1 MPARVKILV
10 AMGAVPPSRII
21 VHTGWETSI
30 VLADR
35 LIVLGDEAELE
46 AIRPRR

>member
-1 MPARVKILV
+1 MDFRVRVLISMLPRNLVPASGSSQL
-10 AMGAVPPSRII
+10 AV
-21 VHTGWETSI
+21 G
-30 VLADR
+30 DR

>member
-1 MPARVKILV
+1 MQSSTPAGVLGVRR
-10 AMGAVPPSRII
+10 ARGAIQVGPSGSSHLS
-21 VHTGWETSI
+21 VG
-30 VLADR
+30 DR